1 MGKCLQIV
9 HTFKQNI
16 TGGGS
21 FEALAA
27 GTGDSLNVP
36 NFVQGSKA
44 WLLEMWSGT
53 SANAA
58 EFDIRSPDFHDNTRG
73 IRLAHM
79 FNPTLSG
86 ADGDPQL
93 LLPPR
98 IRQPLYASDTLT
110 AEVNGTATNNVA
122 LDLLM
127 YFENLPGSSQR
138 LAGWLEVENATV
150 DNLGIRVSATAG
162 ATGDYGSNRTLNQ
175 DDDRLKAN
183 TDYAILG
190 VTGQLPCGLI
200 AFTAPETSGRRI
212 GLPLHW
218 NELISADWF
227 VWLSQKYN
235 IPCIPIVNS
244 NNKGNVIFQA
254 ADAATNVATASTVIM
269 AELRPNSNIG
279 N

>member
-1 MGKCLQIV
+1 MGRCLQVV
-9 HTFKQNI
+9 HALKQNI

-21 FEALAA
+21 FESLSA
-27 GTGDSLNVP
+27 GTSDSFAVP
-36 NFVQGSKA
+36 NFAPGSRA
-44 WLLEMWSGT
+44 ELLEVWAGT
-53 SANAA
+53 SANAG

-73 IRLAHM
+73 IRMAYM

-98 IRQPLYASDTLT
+98 IVQPLYASDVLT
-110 AEVNGTATNNVA
+110 VEVNGTATNNVA
-122 LDLLM
+122 LDMLQ
-127 YFENLPGSSQR
+127 YFDNLPGSEQR
-138 LAGWLEVENATV
+138 LMGWAEVQARTKN
-150 DNLGIRVSATAG
+150 NLGIRVSVTAG

-190 VTGQLPCGLI
+190 ATSQLPCGLL

-218 NELISADWF
+218 NELISGDWF
-227 VWLSQKYN
+227 VWLSQKYGLD
-235 IPCIPIVNS
+235 CIPVINS

-254 ADAATNVATASTVIM
+254 ADAATNVATAATIIM
-269 AELRPNSNIG
+269 AELR
-279 N
+279 

>member
-1 MGKCLQIV
+1 MGACLQVV

-16 TGGGS
+16 TGGGA

-27 GTGDSLNVP
+27 GTSDSLAVP
-36 NFVQGSKA
+36 NFAPGSEA
-44 WLLEMWSGT
+44 WLLEVWGGI
-53 SANAA
+53 SAHAG

-73 IRLAHM
+73 IRMAQM
-79 FNPTLSG
+79 FDPTLSG

-98 IRQPLYASDTLT
+98 IRQKLYASDVLT
-110 AEVNGTATNNVA
+110 VEVNGTATDNVA
-122 LDLLM
+122 LDMLQ
-127 YFENLPGSSQR
+127 YFGNLPGSDQR
-138 LAGWLEVENATV
+138 LMGWDEVQARTV
-150 DNLGIRVSATAG
+150 DNVGIRVSVTAG
-162 ATGDYGSNRTLNQ
+162 ATGNYGSNRTLNQ

-190 VTGQLPCGLI
+190 ATSQLACGLL

-218 NELISADWF
+218 NELISGDWF
-227 VWLSQKYN
+227 AWISQKYSLPL
-235 IPCIPIVNS
+235 IPVINS

-254 ADAATNVATASTVIM
+254 ADAATNVATAATIIM
-269 AELRPNSNIG
+269 AELR
-279 N
+279 

>member
-1 MGKCLQIV
+1 MGRALV
-9 HTFKQNI
+9 VTHTLKQNI

-21 FEALAA
+21 FESLSA
-27 GTGDSLNVP
+27 GTGDSLSVP
-36 NFVQGSKA
+36 NFAPGTEA
-44 WLLEMWSGT
+44 WLLEMWAGN
-53 SANAA
+53 SANAC
-58 EFDIRSPDFHDNTRG
+58 EFDVRSPDFHDNTRG
-73 IRLAHM
+73 IRTAYM

-93 LLPPR
+93 ILPPR
-98 IRQPLYASDTLT
+98 VKQPLYASDTLT
-110 AEVNGTATNNVA
+110 VEVNGTATNNVA

-127 YFENLPGSSQR
+127 YFDNLPGADQR
-138 LAGWLEVENATV
+138 LMSWEEVEARTV
-150 DNLGIRVSATAG
+150 DNVGIRVSVTAG

-190 VTGQLPCGLI
+190 ATSQLPCGLL

-227 VWLSQKYN
+227 VWLSQKYR
-235 IPCIPIVNS
+235 IPAIPVVNS

-254 ADAATNVATASTVIM
+254 ADAATNVATAATIIM
-269 AELRPNSNIG
+269 AELR
-279 N
+279 

>member
-1 MGKCLQIV
+1 MGKCLQVV

-27 GTGDSLNVP
+27 GTGDSLAVP
-36 NFVQGSKA
+36 NFSPGSRSD
-44 WLLEMWSGT
+44 LLEVWGGN
-53 SANAA
+53 SANAC
-58 EFDIRSPDFHDNTRG
+58 EFGIRSPDFHDNTRG
-73 IRLAHM
+73 LRMAYM

-98 IRQPLYASDTLT
+98 IVQPLYASDVLT
-110 AEVNGTATNNVA
+110 VEVNGTNTNNVA
-122 LDLLM
+122 LDFLA
-127 YFENLPGSSQR
+127 YYENLPGADQR
-138 LAGWLEVENATV
+138 LLGWPEVQARTV
-150 DNLGIRVSATAG
+150 DNLGIRVSVTAG
-162 ATGDYGSNRTLNQ
+162 GTGDYGSNRTLNQ

-190 VTGQLPCGLI
+190 ASSQLPCGLL

-218 NELISADWF
+218 NEEISGDWF
-227 VWLSQKYN
+227 VWLSEKYG
-235 IPCIPIVNS
+235 IDCIPVVNS

-254 ADAATNVATASTVIM
+254 ADAAAGVATAATIIM
-269 AELRPNSNIG
+269 AELR
-279 N
+279 

>member
-1 MGKCLQIV
+1 MGRCLQVV

-36 NFVQGSKA
+36 NFAQGSQA
-44 WLLEMWSGT
+44 WLLEAWGGT
-53 SANAA
+53 SANAG

-73 IRLAHM
+73 LRMAHM

-86 ADGDPQL
+86 ADGNPQFE
-93 LLPPR
+93 LPPR
-98 IRQPLYASDTLT
+98 LRQPLYPSDTLT
-110 AEVNGTATNNVA
+110 VEVNGTATNNVA

-127 YFENLPGSSQR
+127 YFDNLPGADQNIFTWDEIESR
-138 LAGWLEVENATV
+138 IV
-150 DNLGIRVSATAG
+150 DMVGIRVSATAG
-162 ATGDYGSNRTLNQ
+162 AAGDYGSNRTLNQ

-190 VTGQLPCGLI
+190 ATSQLPCGLL
-200 AFTAPETSGRRI
+200 AFTAPETSGRKI

-218 NELISADWF
+218 NELISGDFF
-227 VWLSQKYN
+227 VMISEKYR
-235 IPCIPIVNS
+235 IPAIPVVNA
-244 NNKGNVIFQA
+244 NNRGNVIFQA
-254 ADAATNVATASTVIM
+254 ADAATNVATAATIMM
-269 AELRPNSNIG
+269 AELR
-279 N
+279 

>member
-1 MGKCLQIV
+1 MGKCLQAV

-21 FEALAA
+21 FESLAA
-27 GTGDSLNVP
+27 GTGDSLAIP
-36 NFVQGSKA
+36 NFSPGSA
-44 WLLEMWSGT
+44 ASLLQVWGGN
-53 SANAA
+53 SANAC

-73 IRLAHM
+73 IRMAYM

-98 IRQPLYASDTLT
+98 LVQPLYASDVLT
-110 AEVNGTATNNVA
+110 VEVNGTATNNVA
-122 LDLLM
+122 LDYLA
-127 YFENLPGSSQR
+127 YFENLPGADQR
-138 LAGWLEVENATV
+138 LLGWDEVRARTV
-150 DNLGIRVSATAG
+150 DNLGIRVSVVAG
-162 ATGDYGSNRTLNQ
+162 AAGDYGANRTLNQ

-190 VTGQLPCGLI
+190 ATSQLPCGLL

-212 GLPLHW
+212 GFPLHW
-218 NELISADWF
+218 SETISGDWF
-227 VWLSQKYN
+227 VWLSQQFN
-235 IPCIPIVNS
+235 LDCIPVVNS

-254 ADAATNVATASTVIM
+254 ADAAAAVACAATIIM
-269 AELRPNSNIG
+269 AELR
-279 N
+279 